1 VNRVPLG
8 FQFFNQDVEA
18 LNAAFVASPS
28 AQAPIVFDFHV
39 DLLALP
45 THRSLQHP

>member
-1 VNRVPLG
+1 VNRFLLG

-18 LNAAFVASPS
+18 LNAAFVTGPS
-28 AQAPIVFDFHV
+28 AQAPIVFDFRV

-45 THRSLQHP
+45 THLSLQHP